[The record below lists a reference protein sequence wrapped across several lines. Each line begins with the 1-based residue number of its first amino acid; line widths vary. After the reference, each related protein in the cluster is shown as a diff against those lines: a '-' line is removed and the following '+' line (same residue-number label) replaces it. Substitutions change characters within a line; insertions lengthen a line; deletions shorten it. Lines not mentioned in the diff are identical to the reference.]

1 MLATYGVGA
10 FDIDGT
16 LVHHPGK
23 PDYLSPAS
31 LSLAKPCAHTC
42 ARVRT
47 LIELG
52 LDVHFITGRT
62 KEVSETT
69 LAQLRAY
76 VHPAIHATR
85 LHSQEKFI
93 GYKEM
98 SAWKA
103 KVLKQVGAQWFV
115 GDHIADEEAAFLAE
129 VPFQYA
135 TAYEQI
141 SQSAPLAV
149 V

>member
-1 MLATYGVGA
+1 MSFLGTGA

-23 PDYLSPAS
+23 PDYLSHAS
-31 LSLAKPCAHTC
+31 LILAKPCPHTC

-52 LDVHFITGRT
+52 IDVHFITGRT

-76 VHPAIHATR
+76 VHPSIHASR
-85 LHSQEKFI
+85 LHCQDKFTD
-93 GYKEM
+93 YAAM
-98 SAWKA
+98 TVWKA
-103 KVLKQVGAQWFV
+103 LVLKQVGAQWFV
-115 GDHIADEEAAFLAE
+115 GDHKADEQAAYVAE
-129 VPFQYA
+129 IPFQYA
-135 TAYEQI
+135 TAYEQL
-141 SQSAPLAV
+141 SQSAPWAV